1 MNQRQK
7 TKLEKQ
13 FYQTF
18 NISKTYMNCD
28 DCPHY
33 YRDNSINNSK
43 PECNFI
49 HSDEFDVDDNYCV
62 KLDFPPITDS
72 IYMELM
78 VVIQRNHLII
88 EGYPEI
94 QTKEELK
101 EFILM
106 ALLQNV
112 DIVRGE
118 IQELFKAEKGIVD
131 NNV

>member
-1 MNQRQK
+1 MQDSKN
-7 TKLEKQ
+7 KLEKQ

-18 NISKTYMNCD
+18 NIGKTYMNCD

-43 PECNFI
+43 PECNFTY
-49 HSDEFDVDDNYCV
+49 SDEFDVDDNYCV

-72 IYMELM
+72 IYMEFM
-78 VVIQRNHLII
+78 VIIQRNHLVT
-88 EGYPEI
+88 EGVPDI
-94 QTKEELK
+94 QNKEQLK

-112 DIVRGE
+112 DIVKRE
-118 IQELFKAEKGIVD
+118 IQELFE
-131 NNV
+131 

>member
-1 MNQRQK
+1 MQDKN
-7 TKLEKQ
+7 KLEKQ

-18 NISKTYMNCD
+18 NIGKTYMNCD

-43 PECNFI
+43 SECNFTY
-49 HSDEFDVDDNYCV
+49 SDEFDVDDNYCV

-72 IYMELM
+72 IYMEFM
-78 VVIQRNHLII
+78 VIIQRNHLIT
-88 EGYPEI
+88 EDVPDI
-94 QTKEELK
+94 QNKEQLK

-112 DIVRGE
+112 NIVKRE
-118 IQELFKAEKGIVD
+118 IQELFKL
-131 NNV
+131 

>member
-49 HSDEFDVDDNYCV
+49 YSNEFDVDDNYCV

-78 VVIQRNHLII
+78 VVIQRNNLVT
-88 EGYPEI
+88 ESCPEI

-101 EFILM
+101 ELILM

-112 DIVRGE
+112 DIIRGE
-118 IQELFKAEKGIVD
+118 VQEIFQ
-131 NNV
+131 

>member
-1 MNQRQK
+1 MQDSNN
-7 TKLEKQ
+7 KLEKQ

-43 PECNFI
+43 HECNFI

-72 IYMELM
+72 IYMEFM
-78 VVIQRNHLII
+78 VIIQKNNLIT
-88 EGYPEI
+88 EGFKDI
-94 QTKEELK
+94 NTKEDLK
-101 EFILM
+101 DFILT
-106 ALLQNV
+106 ALIQNADEV
-112 DIVRGE
+112 KNDV
-118 IQELFKAEKGIVD
+118 QELFK
-131 NNV
+131 

>member
-1 MNQRQK
+1 MEYIQDMKNR
-7 TKLEKQ
+7 LERQ
-13 FYQTF
+13 FYKTF
-18 NISKTYMNCD
+18 EIGKTYMNCD

-49 HSDEFDVDDNYCV
+49 HSDEFDVDDNYYV

-72 IYMELM
+72 IYMEFM
-78 VVIQRNHLII
+78 VIIQRNHLIT
-88 EGYPEI
+88 ESCPEI

-112 DIVRGE
+112 DIVRE
-118 IQELFKAEKGIVD
+118 EVQETFQ
-131 NNV
+131 